1 MTGREPQAREAEDR
15 PARSTQIGMPPAKRD
30 ADDPTLPAKTR
41 KRLKRRQ
48 RARELWG
55 GPIET
60 PWRRIHAWLNMLFV
74 DHGIFR
80 LFYLNK
86 HRVGA
91 EAWRSAQPLPHQ
103 IARAARDGVRTVVT
117 LRGGVI
123 FGSFPLEREACA
135 AHDMNFD
142 RFVLRS
148 RDLPK
153 PEELDELEELIAR
166 VERPVLFHCK
176 SGADRAGFMAALWLI
191 LAEGRSVEEARGQL
205 ALRYGHFSS
214 GPTGVLDLF
223 FARAAEAERRGVPFR
238 EWVRTEYDREA
249 LRKAHHSSGFGRFLT
264 DGLLGRE

>member
-1 MTGREPQAREAEDR
+1 MTDRKPAETPR
-15 PARSTQIGMPPAKRD
+15 PATQIGMPPAKRD
-30 ADDPTLPAKTR
+30 PDDPALPAKTR
-41 KRLKRRQ
+41 KRLQRRQ

-60 PWRRIHAWLNMLFV
+60 TGRRIHAWLNMLFV

-91 EAWRSAQPLPHQ
+91 EAWRSAQPLPWQ
-103 IARAARDGVRTVVT
+103 IDRAARDGVRTVLT

-135 AHDMNFD
+135 RNGMNLD

-153 PEELDELEELIAR
+153 PEELDAVQELIAR
-166 VERPVLFHCK
+166 IERPVLFHCK

-191 LAEGRSVEEARGQL
+191 LAEGRSVEEARKQL
-205 ALRYGHFSS
+205 SLRYGHFRS

-223 FARAAEAERRGVPFR
+223 FERAAEAERRGVPFK
-238 EWVRTEYDREA
+238 EWLKTEYDREA
-249 LRKAHHSSGFGRFLT
+249 IKAEHRSSGFGSFLT
-264 DGLLGRE
+264 DRLLGRE